1 MSNKVYE
8 VYICKYDG
16 EIVYIGQGLKGRY
29 KHCTSGTSHVYEL
42 NEIVFCKNKELLN
55 VEIIFE
61 SCDQGKVKQLEKELI
76 LKHRPIYNKDYIVGD
91 KMKRLRDGRNVRK
104 TLYAFHN
111 PPKYSKDVDKYNN
124 LIKELLNHHA
134 ATDILNK
141 DFKLYS
147 VVFYKGLGYDLLAK
161 FSAAI
166 RHTRV
171 ENLKESNPYRVL
183 YNCLLQEFE
192 IDLYAHIAER

>member
-1 MSNKVYE
+1 MTNKVYE

-16 EIVYIGQGLKGRY
+16 DIVYIGQGLKGRH
-29 KHCTSGTSHVYEL
+29 KHCSSGTSHVYEL
-42 NEIVFCKNKELLN
+42 NEIVFCRNKELLS

-61 SCDQGKVKQLEKELI
+61 SCDQGKVKHLEKQLI

-91 KMKRLRDGRNVRK
+91 KVKSLRDGRNVRK
-104 TLYAFHN
+104 ILHAFHN
-111 PPKYSKDVDKYNN
+111 PPKYSKNVEKYNN
-124 LIKELLNHHA
+124 LIKELLSYHA

-147 VVFYKGLGYDLLAK
+147 VEFYKGLGYNLLSK

-166 RHTRV
+166 RHTKV
-171 ENLKESNPYRVL
+171 ENLKESNPYKVL
-183 YNCLLQEFE
+183 YNCLLQEFG
-192 IDLYAHIAER
+192 IDLYDHVAQR